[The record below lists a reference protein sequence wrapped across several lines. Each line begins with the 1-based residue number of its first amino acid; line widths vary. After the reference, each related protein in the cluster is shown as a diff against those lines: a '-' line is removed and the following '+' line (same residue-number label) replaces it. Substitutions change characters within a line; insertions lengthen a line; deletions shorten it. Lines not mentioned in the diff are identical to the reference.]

1 MKHIFI
7 DTSFFEENNFF
18 KGKLGRLYQ
27 YVKDGYIKLYTNE
40 IVIKE
45 VKSRISK
52 KMAVA
57 KSNCTK
63 LFNSPDSYILGNTS
77 HSDTIRKL
85 KDKHYFKKEIKRLC
99 SDFDKIIFETPFII
113 IPYEDIDLAKIIED
127 YFSENPPF
135 KEGDK
140 KSEFPNA
147 LIISSI
153 ESYCKKNKVKIT
165 AISNDNDWLCYEPT
179 NFQTSNNIDSI
190 FEDIV
195 KEKEEDDAIGFVTN
209 LITVNESSILA
220 QIKKYITKNV
230 YFENTDYI
238 DSEIANFALRE
249 LELENETVTYI
260 DNMSAEITLSIR
272 IDMTADITYPDYEN
286 AAWDNEDKVYYFLE
300 EVTANHDFE
309 KSIDVLL
316 SIEYDL
322 EDQSFFELEIK
333 SVNNEKPIELT
344 IDYYN

>member
-1 MKHIFI
+1 MKHLFI

-18 KGKLGRLYQ
+18 KGKLARLYQ

-63 LFNSPDSYILGNTS
+63 LFNSPDSHILGNTS

-85 KDKHYFKKEIKRLC
+85 KDKDYFKKETKRLC
-99 SDFDKIIFETPFII
+99 SNFDKIIIETPFII
-113 IPYEDIDLAKIIED
+113 IPYDDIDFAKIIAD
-127 YFSENPPF
+127 YFLENPPF

-140 KSEFPNA
+140 KSEFPDA
-147 LIISSI
+147 FIISSI
-153 ESYCKKNKVKIT
+153 EKYCEKNKIKIT
-165 AISNDNDWLCYEPT
+165 AISNDSDWLCYKPV
-179 NFQTSNNIDSI
+179 NFKTSNNIDSI

-195 KEKEEDDAIGFVTN
+195 KEKQKDDAIGFITN
-209 LITVNESSILA
+209 LIKTNETEILS
-220 QIKKYITKNV
+220 QIKKYLTKEV
-230 YFENTDYI
+230 YFENTDYV
-238 DSEIANFALRE
+238 DSEITNYSIRE
-249 LELENETVTYI
+249 LELLNEAITYI
-260 DNMSAEITLSIR
+260 DDISAEITLSIR

-300 EVTANHDFE
+300 EVTANHDFDE
-309 KSIDVLL
+309 SVDVLL

-322 EDQSFFELEIK
+322 EDESFYELEIK
-333 SVNNEKPIELT
+333 SVNNDKPIELT

>member
-1 MKHIFI
+1 MKHLFI

-18 KGKLGRLYQ
+18 NGKLAQLYQ

-57 KSNCTK
+57 KSKCTK
-63 LFNSPDSYILGNTS
+63 LFNSSDSYILGNTS

-85 KDKHYFKKEIKRLC
+85 KDKDHFKKETKRLC
-99 SDFDKIIFETPFII
+99 SNFDKIIIETPFII
-113 IPYEDIDLAKIIED
+113 IPYDDIDFTKIIED

-140 KSEFPNA
+140 KNEFPDA
-147 LIISSI
+147 FIISSI
-153 ESYCKKNKVKIT
+153 ERYCEKNKVQII
-165 AISNDNDWLCYEPT
+165 AISNDSDWICYKPA
-179 NFQTSNNIDSI
+179 NFETSNDIDSI

-195 KEKEEDDAIGFVTN
+195 KEKENDDAIGLVTK
-209 LITVNESSILA
+209 LIHTNEAMIVA
-220 QIKKYITKNV
+220 KIKKYITKNI

-238 DSEIANFALRE
+238 DSEITNFALRE
-249 LELENETVTYI
+249 LEVFDEAITYI
-260 DNMSAEITLSIR
+260 DDMSAEITLNIR
-272 IDMTADITYPDYEN
+272 IDITADITYPDYEN

-300 EVTANHDFE
+300 EVTANHDFD
-309 KSIDVLL
+309 KSVDVLL

-322 EDQSFFELEIK
+322 EDESFYELEIK
-333 SVNNEKPIELT
+333 SVNNDKPIELT
-344 IDYYN
+344 IDHYN

>member
-18 KGKLGRLYQ
+18 KGKLVRLYQ
-27 YVKDGYIKLYTNE
+27 YVKDGYIKLYTND

-52 KMAVA
+52 KMATA

-85 KDKHYFKKEIKRLC
+85 KDKDYFKKETKRLC
-99 SDFDKIIFETPFII
+99 SDFDKIIIETPFTI
-113 IPYEDIDLAKIIED
+113 IPYDDIDFAKIIED
-127 YFSENPPF
+127 YFSETPPF

-140 KSEFPNA
+140 KSEFPDA
-147 LIISSI
+147 FIISSI
-153 ESYCKKNKVKIT
+153 ERYCKKNKVKIT
-165 AISNDNDWLCYEPT
+165 AISNDSDWLCYMPA
-179 NFQTSNNIDSI
+179 NFQISNNIDSI

-195 KEKEEDDAIGFVTN
+195 KDKKKDDAIGFVYS
-209 LITVNESSILA
+209 LIEINKAKILT
-220 QIKKYITKNV
+220 QIKKYITKNG
-230 YFENTDYI
+230 YFENTDYV
-238 DSEIANFALRE
+238 DSEITIFVLRE
-249 LELENETVTYI
+249 LELLNDAITYI
-260 DNMSAEITLSIR
+260 DDMSAEIILGIR
-272 IDMTADITYPDYEN
+272 IDMAADITYPDYEN

-300 EVTANHDFE
+300 EVTANHDFDI
-309 KSIDVLL
+309 SIDILV

-322 EDQSFFELEIK
+322 DDESFFELEIK
-333 SVNNEKPIELT
+333 SVNNDKPIELT
-344 IDYYN
+344 IDHYN

>member
-1 MKHIFI
+1 MKHLFI

-18 KGKLGRLYQ
+18 KGKLARLYQ

-52 KMAVA
+52 KMAFA

-85 KDKHYFKKEIKRLC
+85 KDKNYFKKEIKRLC
-99 SDFDKIIFETPFII
+99 SEFDKIIIETPFII
-113 IPYEDIDLAKIIED
+113 IPYDDIDFTKIIED
-127 YFSENPPF
+127 YFSEKPPF

-140 KSEFPNA
+140 KSEFPDA
-147 LIISSI
+147 FIMSSI
-153 ESYCKKNKVKIT
+153 EKYCEKNRVKIT
-165 AISNDNDWLCYEPT
+165 AISNDSDWLCYKPT
-179 NFQTSNNIDSI
+179 NFETSNNIDSI

-195 KEKEEDDAIGFVTN
+195 KEKRKDNPIGFVTN
-209 LITVNESSILA
+209 LLEINKIKILS
-220 QIKKYITKNV
+220 QIKKHITQNV

-238 DSEIANFALRE
+238 DSEITNFAIRE
-249 LELENETVTYI
+249 LELLNEAITYI
-260 DNMSAEITLSIR
+260 DDISVEVIFNINIDMSA
-272 IDMTADITYPDYEN
+272 DVTYPDYEN
-286 AAWDNEDKVYYFLE
+286 AYWDNEDKIYYFLE
-300 EVTANHDFE
+300 EVTSNHDFDE
-309 KSIDVLL
+309 SVDVLL

-322 EDQSFFELEIK
+322 EDESFFEVEVK

-344 IDYYN
+344 IDHYN